1 LAAFG
6 IVLPLLTGIRSIGHL
21 ILTVRQSCG
30 HCKTCASGY
39 RQYCSE
45 AQGFAFSDTEQGAF
59 GDYRIINSGF
69 AYPIPESIKSIHAG
83 PLMCAGAS
91 TYEALDAAGTK
102 PGDRVGVV
110 GIGGLGHMAIL
121 FAKAMGCGVTAI
133 TRGTNNEKLDK
144 TKDLFRLGADEVRFE
159 TFLDGAVFP
168 TSEEDEWGPVGTSLP
183 APMSI
188 DVLLITSNAIRDLK
202 AYFPLLARRATI
214 VLMTIQENPI
224 RIPYMP
230 FILPGHRLIAS
241 TEASH
246 QNHFEMLRFVERHGI
261 EPLVEKFPMTLEGAA
276 RAFEKLE
283 RGEMRYR
290 GVLVREDRLQ
300 TLKRR
305 RE

>member
-6 IVLPLLTGIRSIGHL
+6 IVPPSPIGFNPIGKFNRNLT
-21 ILTVRQSCG
+21 TRQSCG

-45 AQGFAFSDTEQGAF
+45 ARGFAFFDTDQGAF

-133 TRGTNNEKLDK
+133 TRDE
-144 TKDLFRLGADEVRFE
+144 TKWEDLFPMGADEVRIDRGGKLDLA
-159 TFLDGAVFP
+159 TFPSSIG
-168 TSEEDEWGPVGTSLP
+168 DEWGPGYDSSP
-183 APMSI
+183 QPMSI
-188 DVLLITSNAIRDLK
+188 DVLLITSNAVRDVE

-214 VLMTIQENPI
+214 VLMTIQQDPVS
-224 RIPYMP
+224 IPYMP
-230 FILPGHRLIAS
+230 FVLPGHKLIAS

-246 QNHFEMLRFVERHGI
+246 RNHFEMLRFAARHQI
-261 EPLVEKFPMTLEGAA
+261 EPWVETFPMTLEGVSQ
-276 RAFEKLE
+276 AFEKLQKG
-283 RGEMRYR
+283 RMRYR
-290 GVLVREDRLQ
+290 GVLVREDESQ
-300 TLKRR
+300 NLKRR